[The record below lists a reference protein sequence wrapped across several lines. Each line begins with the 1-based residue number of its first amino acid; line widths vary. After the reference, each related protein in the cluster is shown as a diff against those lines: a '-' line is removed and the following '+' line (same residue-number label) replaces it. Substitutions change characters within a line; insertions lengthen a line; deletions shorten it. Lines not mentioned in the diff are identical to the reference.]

1 MLEGGFSDGPKDMEA
16 WLLVLQRCSRR
27 LAEELLKAQGEEGPP
42 RGSEP
47 GSGEDVVRGAVGA
60 EAY

>member
-1 MLEGGFSDGPKDMEA
+1 VTFECDLPVMLEKMLEGGFSDGPKDMAA

-42 RGSEP
+42 PRF
-47 GSGEDVVRGAVGA
+47 
-60 EAY
+60 

>member
-42 RGSEP
+42 PRF
-47 GSGEDVVRGAVGA
+47 
-60 EAY
+60 